1 MNKWSISRDHS
12 MPLYQKIMLLTEEK
26 IKSGEL
32 KPGIRLPA
40 ERKLAEY
47 LKVNRSTVIRAMEEL
62 TAQGVLT
69 RKKGSGTYV
78 NPDKWGLQTKPLINW
93 GTSLTTDSFK
103 KKSDYQQAV
112 ARFRE
117 QKQDKVIDL
126 SNGNLPA
133 DLLPELQSP
142 SLSWKELIQQEKK
155 QSPLNSE
162 MHSLRE
168 SVQLYLK
175 KTYQMEVPIE
185 EIMITSGTQNALFL
199 ISQGLLKPG
208 DAVGIEAPSHFY
220 SLRLFQAAGLRI
232 IPISM
237 DTEGMTIKGLQEAS
251 INYPLKMIFLNPIF
265 QNPTGF
271 VMSSK
276 RKADILDY
284 CLMKRI
290 PIVEDDA
297 YGALSFDQSVDNSPL
312 KKMDQQQQV
321 IYLGTLSKLAGNHL
335 RIGWMIGPKTVLK
348 ELADIRIQIDSELS
362 FLSQFMAD
370 HYLRIEM
377 DEHQK
382 KIKNKLAE
390 RARIMEKWLRIEF
403 GEDIEFLPAKGGFH
417 LYCLFPE
424 KTKAEVDNILQ
435 ELLKKNIIVLEVQK
449 FGDKKNGFRLSFAH
463 FTEMFNV
470 K

>member
-1 MNKWSISRDHS
+1 MNKWSINQAHS

-32 KPGIRLPA
+32 KPGTRLPS

-62 TAQGVLT
+62 TAQGVLA

-78 NPDKWGLQTKPLINW
+78 NPDKWGLQTKSLINW

-103 KKSDYQQAV
+103 KRSDYQQTV

-117 QKQDKVIDL
+117 QKQDRIIDL

-142 SLSWKELIQQEKK
+142 SLSWKELILQERK
-155 QSPLNSE
+155 QSPDSE

-168 SVQLYLK
+168 SVQLHLK

-265 QNPTGF
+265 QNPTGL
-271 VMSSK
+271 VMSAK
-276 RKADILDY
+276 RKTDILDY

-335 RIGWMIGPKTVLK
+335 RIGWMVGPKNILK
-348 ELADIRIQIDSELS
+348 ELADIRFQIESELS
-362 FLSQFMAD
+362 FLPQFMAD

-382 KIKNKLAE
+382 KLKINLAE
-390 RARIMEKWLRIEF
+390 RARMMEKWLRIEF

-417 LYCLFPE
+417 LYCLFPK

-435 ELLKKNIIVLEVQK
+435 ELLKKNIIFLEVQK
-449 FGDKKNGFRLSFAH
+449 FGDQKNGFRLSFAH
-463 FTEMFNV
+463 FRENFV
-470 K
+470 

>member
-417 LYCLFPE
+417 LYCLFPK

-449 FGDKKNGFRLSFAH
+449 FGDKKNGFRLSIAH
-463 FTEMFNV
+463 FKEMFNL